1 MGWRQSTTDV
11 EPSEKVS
18 GCFILSVTTDQ
29 HQLQKSILQIETIFT
44 IVKQQQSK
52 NQRSFR
58 EGVLSSFEPY

>member
-11 EPSEKVS
+11 EPCKKVS

-52 NQRSFR
+52 NQKSFR
-58 EGVLSSFEPY
+58 EGVLSNFEPY